1 MTSPA
6 PHETQI
12 RVRFAE
18 LDPYGHLNHA
28 MYSTFFE
35 QARVEAL
42 EDIDLGLH
50 TLVKDDL
57 TFLVVKLNIEFKRP
71 AMASQIVTIKTHL
84 SEVRRATSTWT
95 EVMSHDDT
103 VLAVGHI
110 TAAMASMTGRPVK
123 PPDWVMSRLTPLI
136 ILD

>member
-57 TFLVVKLNIEFKRP
+57 TFLVVKLNIEFKVEADIAEKAQFSFP
-71 AMASQIVTIKTHL
+71 K
-84 SEVRRATSTWT
+84 RAF
-95 EVMSHDDT
+95 
-103 VLAVGHI
+103 
-110 TAAMASMTGRPVK
+110 
-123 PPDWVMSRLTPLI
+123 
-136 ILD
+136 

>member
-28 MYSTFFE
+28 MYATFFE

-50 TLVKDDL
+50 TLVNDDL

-71 AMASQIVTIKTHL
+71 AMAGQIVTVRTYL

-95 EVMSHDDT
+95 QVMSHEDN
-103 VLAVGHI
+103 VLATGKI
-110 TAAMASMTGRPVK
+110 TAAMASMTGRPIK
-123 PPDWVMSRLTPLI
+123 PPEWVMSRLAPLI